1 MSRASA
7 IGSRLVRALCAFRMT
22 ILVASA
28 VACSDPNAV
37 RVELL
42 ALPTSEDDAGVL
54 AIDAQVTGTQAN
66 LRYKWFSVSGECDPQ
81 ESDRPSTTF
90 RFASGTTRDRVSVEV
105 WRDSERVARR
115 EIDVRLEEALP
126 RALSGPALK
135 VQIKVTKVPPYEP
148 EGGPDT
154 RADIAG
160 TVVGEVPPGYRIVV
174 YARAD
179 AWYNQPSPY
188 ATHAIGPDGSWS
200 TWTHTGSSY
209 AVLLVHP
216 SYLPFARLDL
226 LPRVGHEVAA
236 LITVEGIRP

>member
-7 IGSRLVRALCAFRMT
+7 ASKLVLALRALGIMIWIAGG
-22 ILVASA
+22 
-28 VACSDPNAV
+28 VACNDPNAV
-37 RVELL
+37 HVELL
-42 ALPTSEDDAGVL
+42 ALPTAEDDAGVL
-54 AIDAQVTGTQAN
+54 AIDAQVRGTQAN

-90 RFASGTTRDRVSVEV
+90 RFASGTTRDRVAVEV
-105 WRDSERVARR
+105 WRDSERVARS
-115 EIDVRLEEALP
+115 EIDVRLDEALP
-126 RALSGPALK
+126 RAPAGPTPK
-135 VQIKVTKVPPYEP
+135 VRITVTTVPPYEP
-148 EGGPDT
+148 AGGPDT

-160 TVVGEVPPGYRIVV
+160 TITGEVPSGYRVVV

-179 AWYNQPSPY
+179 AWYNQPTPY
-188 ATHAIGPDGSWS
+188 ATHAIAPDGSWS

-216 SYLPFARLDL
+216 SFLPFARLDL
-226 LPRVGHEVAA
+226 LPRVGHDVAA